1 MGVNTKKVDSIFS
14 KKEITGMFDGPILKV
29 LRKLALPIFL
39 GMIFQVLYSVV
50 DTIWISRIDL
60 TDPSYVG
67 GVGMIFP
74 LIFLVIALGSGLLI
88 GVSSLVARAIG
99 EKNQYVLNR
108 TAESGLIIGSFF
120 AVSLL
125 ILGYIFDEELIK
137 LLGAK
142 GDYYLHALEYFRFM
156 IPAGVLMLLGNVFN
170 GILQGEGLMKKIMVS
185 MIIATVANMAL
196 DPVFIFLL
204 GMGVRGAGLATV
216 LSQVIAAVYVLNIFF
231 KKNTLVQIEWK
242 LKNISLGIIKKIV
255 GVGFPQTAGQ
265 MTMAVSF
272 LFFNRI
278 VVGIDPLAL
287 TAFSLCGRL
296 DMILIMPI
304 LAIGSSLI
312 TMIGQNYG
320 RRNYERVKDIWR
332 ACLLTA
338 VVVLLFLAS
347 IMVIFA
353 PQVYQFFS
361 DVDKVVE
368 YAALQTRIV
377 EFSFVLAAVAILG
390 RANFQALGKPI
401 PGLIIVVLRIAGVA
415 IPMVYFYVY
424 VLNLGIYGV
433 WFGIMS
439 GNAASAVVS
448 LIWVNR
454 KLKSLLSFERPEKPL
469 SVELMEDLAVD

>member
-1 MGVNTKKVDSIFS
+1 MGDKTKKVDSIFS
-14 KKEITGMFDGPILKV
+14 KKEINGMFDGPILKV

-99 EKNQYVLNR
+99 EKNRYVLNR
-108 TAESGLIIGSFF
+108 TAESGLIVGSFF

-125 ILGYIFDEELIK
+125 ILGYTFDEGLIK

-216 LSQVIAAVYVLNIFF
+216 LSQLIAAVYVLNIFF

-242 LKNISLGIIKKIV
+242 LKNISLDIIKKIV

-332 ACLLTA
+332 VCLLTA

-347 IMVIFA
+347 LMVIFA
-353 PQVYQFFS
+353 PKIYQFFS
-361 DVDKVVE
+361 DVDQVVI

-377 EFSFVLAAVAILG
+377 EFSFILAAVAILG
-390 RANFQALGKPI
+390 RASFQALGKPI

-439 GNAASAVVS
+439 GNAVSAVVS

-454 KLKSLLSFERPEKPL
+454 KLKSLLLFERPELPL
-469 SVELMEDLAVD
+469 SVELMEDLAID